1 MPSIATVDAQGL
13 YTKKLVATYAQLPMP
28 TLFMNSFFTEVES
41 TTKELSIEVQ
51 RAGEPIAVD
60 VIRGTDGNRNQWERS
75 TEKIFV
81 PPFFKEWFDMTE
93 LQLYDRLFGATEITD
108 AMFAQLINDSARKVV
123 ALRNKITRRIELNCA
138 QVFDDGVV
146 KLDAG
151 VNIDYMRKA
160 TSKVDLGAGQY
171 FADNIDPFAKF
182 EAGCEFIRTEGL
194 ATGGTFNA
202 IMGKQALTD
211 LLANTKFNAR
221 QNLFNMALDQVTGPQ
236 RGASGQAFHGVI
248 TCGSY
253 KVQLWTY
260 PQVYKNAAGQKVPYW
275 DPKKVCILPTETPD
289 FVLGYAAVPQLLK
302 PGSPVTTGKFIIREF
317 TNEENAQHK
326 VFVESAPL
334 PIPVAID
341 QIYTFKAVA

>member
-1 MPSIATVDAQGL
+1 MATIAAADAQGL

-28 TLFMNSFFTEVES
+28 TMFMQSFFRVEES

-60 VIRGTDGNRNQWERS
+60 VIRGTDGNRNQWEKS

-108 AMFAQLINDSARKVV
+108 AMFAQLINESARKVT
-123 ALRNKITRRIELNCA
+123 ALRNKIMRRIELNCA
-138 QVFDDGVV
+138 QVFETGIVQ
-146 KLDAG
+146 LDAG
-151 VNIDYMRKA
+151 INIDYKRKA
-160 TSKVDLGAGQY
+160 ASLVDLGAGQY

-182 EAGCEFIRTEGL
+182 EAGCEFLRTEGL

-211 LLANTKFNAR
+211 LLANTKFQSR

-236 RGASGQAFHGVI
+236 RGATGQTFHGII
-248 TCGSY
+248 TAGSY
-253 KVQLWTY
+253 KVQLWAY
-260 PQVYKNAAGQKVPYW
+260 PQVYKAANGAKTPYW
-275 DPKKVCILPTETPD
+275 NPKKVCLLPTETPD
-289 FVLGYAAVPQLLK
+289 FVVGYAAVPQLLK
-302 PGSPVTTGKFIIREF
+302 PGQPVTTGQFIIREF
-317 TNEENAQHK
+317 TNEENAVHK

-334 PIPVAID
+334 PIPVAVD